1 MKKIKSF
8 PVSFPVSRFHCW
20 SAFLVFCLGLFSLP
34 ARGAVLSW
42 SGGGGAN
49 ANWNNSANW
58 GFVGTPNNGD
68 TLIFPASQ
76 PNLINTNNIAGLTL
90 NQIVFAGP
98 GGGYDI
104 RGNAF
109 TLTNN
114 LEATNTAGANI
125 IENNITL
132 AQTDQTINVATTLT
146 LDGMLS
152 GSVGVIKTG
161 AGALIYQYVSDN
173 TYTGTTLVSAGTL
186 ELNVDGFNAFGGP
199 LVIGDGSGLGSP
211 TVENLQESEI
221 SESVPITINL
231 SGLLN
236 LNNYF
241 EPVGP
246 NLTLSGGTIET
257 GTGELSLS
265 ANTTINVT
273 NGVSSSV
280 SGNLDIGTGTLNLD
294 GNGNLNIYANVSGS
308 ASIVQNDPLSTYW
321 SGANTFAGNYT
332 DNSGGFVDLGSSTAL
347 GNVTNTMTV
356 NDPGWVAL
364 SGNINLTNQSLVINS
379 TFPGGALYVFTGSNS
394 WQSSF
399 TLGAACRFQ
408 VFTNCSMNLN
418 GPITGSGGFTT
429 IGQGIL
435 TLSGSFENT
444 YAGATVVTNGIL
456 QLNHTSSH
464 AIGASSSITIGNGVG
479 PADSD
484 IIRYINPYGNQID
497 GGIPIT
503 INDSGLLDLNGQSDD
518 AGPFT
523 LSAGDISTG
532 SGTLIADFGDF
543 TVPASDGKTPNINGH
558 VEMFGNTITVDN
570 GLSFPALQLNASL
583 SDDGEGFSIVSG
595 VSPAAF
601 VRMTASNSFTGP
613 LTIQDLTVTAET
625 PWALGTTN
633 GGTVVTNNGE
643 LFMYS
648 TAITNEPLLLVSSS
662 QLTAQ
667 NNCSWVGPMTIE
679 GPTAINTFY
688 GGMLF
693 DIVGAISG
701 TGNLSCTGVGTN
713 RFSGSTT
720 NTYVGTTTVSSGTL
734 LLNKSS
740 YLNAA
745 IPGNVIIAS
754 NATLRLQGTEQI
766 ADTADVLVQ
775 SGGLFDF
782 TTQFESINTLHG
794 TGNVNFGA
802 EGYLEIGA
810 NNGTS
815 EFDGLMSGTGFIG
828 GFTVGKYGTGTF
840 TMTANNTYANGSDVF
855 GGKLVI
861 NGFQPQ
867 SPVLSMS
874 TGTTLGGSGTVGT
887 ISANG
892 AISPGN
898 SPGIL
903 SCSNVNFTAN
913 GSLVAELT
921 GPNPG
926 AGGYDQL
933 NVTGTVSLANATL
946 TLVPAFTNPVPLGQQ
961 FVIVNNDGA
970 DAITGTFLGL
980 PEGSTISAGS
990 YKFHLSYVGGTGN
1003 DVVLSLTSIP
1013 GAAGSATVTSGDGSH
1028 GIDPNG
1034 CNNLGLSISN
1044 TTASAMTGVT
1054 ATLSTT
1060 TEGVIITQP
1069 YSDYPNIPGNGS
1081 GTNLAPFQ
1089 ISTLPTFACGTPINL
1104 QLGVNS
1110 SLGSFTVNTVL
1121 NTGETAAPTRFD
1133 NNTVTN
1139 VPDVGTLISTNNVAA
1154 WSGGPITKVTASLW
1168 LGAPID
1174 SDMTLS
1180 LISPNGTNVVLASG
1194 VGGSNPNFGTGSAD
1208 ASRTTFDDS
1217 ATTAIA
1223 AGSAPFVGTFQPQSP
1238 LAAFI
1243 GTSPVGAWRLQLTD
1257 GGFFGSPDTLRA
1269 WSLFL
1274 YGTSCASGSGP
1285 CSYCLTSINGSI
1297 TNTDLIQSNRMN
1309 RNLVVASCGSP
1320 KPFPGAVGGLFNYDA
1335 YTFTNTSASEA
1346 CVTVVLTAGCDVQA
1360 GVYLNSFNPAEIATN
1375 YLADSGSSTGGGAA
1389 PQSCSASIPPGA
1401 TFVVTV
1407 NEVSS
1412 GAGCSGYNLQV
1423 SGLPCPPPT
1432 LNIQTVVPNQARL
1445 YWSTAAGGYLLE
1457 SETNA
1462 TAGAWAT
1469 VTNEPIV
1476 NGGNY
1481 NVTNSAALPTN
1492 RFYRLHM
1499 P

>member
-1 MKKIKSF
+1 MTNPALYRKAPMKKMKFSLPSF
-8 PVSFPVSRFHCW
+8 PASRFHRWPALLALC
-20 SAFLVFCLGLFSLP
+20 AGLLALP

-42 SGGGGAN
+42 SGGGGVN

-58 GFVGTPNNGD
+58 GFAGTPGNGD
-68 TLIFPASQ
+68 TLVFPAAQ
-76 PNLINTNNIAGLTL
+76 PNLVNTNNIVGLTL
-90 NQIVFAGP
+90 NQIIFAGP
-98 GGGYDI
+98 GGGYDL

-114 LEATNTAGANI
+114 LEATNTAGANL

-132 AQTDQTINVATTLT
+132 AQMDQTINVATTLT
-146 LDGMLS
+146 LEGQLS

-199 LVIGDGSGLGSP
+199 LVIGDGSGGGSP
-211 TVENLQESEI
+211 TVENLQEGEI

-273 NGVSSSV
+273 NGYTSYIE
-280 SGNLDIGTGTLNLD
+280 GNVNIGTGTLNLD
-294 GNGNLNIYANVSGS
+294 GYGSLYITANASGS
-308 ASIVQNDPLSTYW
+308 ANIVQNNSLNTYW
-321 SGANTFAGNYT
+321 TGANTYSGNYSE
-332 DNSGGFVDLGSSTAL
+332 NSSGFVDLLSSTAL

-356 NDPGWVAL
+356 NDPGWVAIA
-364 SGNINLTNQSLVINS
+364 GGINIINQSLIINS
-379 TFPGGALYVFTGSNS
+379 AFPSGGLYVYGGVNS

-399 TLGAACRFQ
+399 TLGAACTLA
-408 VFTNCSMNLN
+408 VFTNCSMNLIGQVS
-418 GPITGSGGFTT
+418 GPGGFTT
-429 IGQGIL
+429 IAPGTL
-435 TLSGSFENT
+435 TLSGSTENT
-444 YAGATVVTNGIL
+444 YAGATEVTNGIL
-456 QLNHTSSH
+456 QLNHTVSH

-479 PADSD
+479 PGDSD
-484 IIRYINPYGNQID
+484 IVRYINPYGNQID
-497 GGIPIT
+497 ASIPII
-503 INDSGLLDLNGQSDD
+503 INDSGLLDLNGQTDD
-518 AGPFT
+518 IGPIT

-532 SGTLIADFGDF
+532 SGTAWVDGGD
-543 TVPASDGKTPNINGH
+543 
-558 VEMFGNTITVDN
+558 ITA
-570 GLSFPALQLNASL
+570 PALNDRTPTISGHLEMTGNSIIVGDSPALGYTLQINANI
-583 SDDGEGFSIVSG
+583 SDDGSGFSIVSSTAPG
-595 VSPAAF
+595 AF

-613 LTIQDLTVTAET
+613 LTIRDLTVTAES

-633 GGTVVTNNGE
+633 GGTLVTNNGE
-643 LFMYS
+643 LFMYA
-648 TAITNEPLLLVSSS
+648 TAITNEQLTLVSNSK
-662 QLTAQ
+662 LTGQ
-667 NNCSWVGPMTIE
+667 VNCSWVGPITIA
-679 GPTAINTFY
+679 GPTTINTFGSGY
-688 GGMLF
+688 LF
-693 DIVGAISG
+693 DIVGTISG
-701 TGNLSCTGVGTN
+701 TGDLSFTNEFGPATN
-713 RFSGSTT
+713 RLSGSTA
-720 NTYVGTTTVSSGTL
+720 NTYVGTATVNSGVL

-740 YLNAA
+740 YLNGA
-745 IPGNVIIAS
+745 ITGNVVVTP
-754 NATLRLQGTEQI
+754 NGTLRLQGTEEI
-766 ADTADVLVQ
+766 ADTADVFVQ
-775 SGGLFDF
+775 GGGLFDF
-782 TTQFESINTLHG
+782 GSQYESINTLRG
-794 TGNVNFGA
+794 TGNVNFGVL
-802 EGYLEIGA
+802 GYLEIGG

-815 EFDGLMSGTGFIG
+815 EFDGLMSGTGFTG

-840 TMTANNTYANGSDVF
+840 TLTANNTYANGNDVF

-867 SPVLSMS
+867 NPVLSMS
-874 TGTTLGGSGTVGT
+874 TGTTLAGSGTVGT

-892 AISPGN
+892 IISPGN

-903 SCSNVNFTAN
+903 SSSNVNFTAN
-913 GSLVAELT
+913 GGLIAELT

-946 TLVPAFTNPVPLGQQ
+946 TVIPAFTNPVPLGQQ

-970 DAITGTFLGL
+970 DAITGTFAGL
-980 PEGSTISAGS
+980 PEGSAISAGAYS
-990 YKFHLSYVGGTGN
+990 FHISYVGGTGN

-1028 GIDPNG
+1028 AIDPNG

-1069 YSDYPNIPGNGS
+1069 YSDYPNIPGNGT

-1089 ISTLPTFACGTPINL
+1089 ISTMPTFVCGTPINL

-1110 SLGSFTVNTVL
+1110 SLGSFTVTSVL

-1133 NNTVTN
+1133 NNTSTN
-1139 VPDVGTLISTNNVAA
+1139 VPDVGTITSTNNVGA

-1174 SDMTLS
+1174 SDMTLT
-1180 LISPNGTNVVLASG
+1180 LISPNGTNVLLASG

-1208 ASRTTFDDS
+1208 ASRTIFDDS
-1217 ATTAIA
+1217 AATAIS
-1223 AGSAPFVGTFQPQSP
+1223 AGSAPFVGTFRPQSP
-1238 LAAFI
+1238 LSAFV

-1274 YGTSCASGSGP
+1274 YGTSCSSGSGP
-1285 CSYCLTSINGSI
+1285 CDYCLTSINGTI
-1297 TNTDLIQSNRMN
+1297 TNTDLAQFRPAVSAGMRLS
-1309 RNLVVASCGSP
+1309 RVAVRRRR
-1320 KPFPGAVGGLFNYDA
+1320 FPGVVGGA
-1335 YTFTNTSASEA
+1335 TTTTPTPSTNTSASEA
-1346 CVTVVLTAGCDVQA
+1346 CVTVVLTASCDVQA
-1360 GVYLNSFNPAEIATN
+1360 GIYLSAFNPANIATN
-1375 YLADSGSSTGGGAA
+1375 YLADSSETARKMVVPARKAA
-1389 PQSCSASIPPGA
+1389 PPA
-1401 TFVVTV
+1401 
-1407 NEVSS
+1407 
-1412 GAGCSGYNLQV
+1412 
-1423 SGLPCPPPT
+1423 
-1432 LNIQTVVPNQARL
+1432 
-1445 YWSTAAGGYLLE
+1445 WLLRGRP
-1457 SETNA
+1457 S
-1462 TAGAWAT
+1462 
-1469 VTNEPIV
+1469 
-1476 NGGNY
+1476 
-1481 NVTNSAALPTN
+1481 
-1492 RFYRLHM
+1492 R
-1499 P
+1499 